1 MNRAAVGIVALV
13 AASVGA
19 TTLAASKAVATTL
32 PETTYFFNV
41 TLTDDKVIIS
51 PRTRV
56 RPGSLVVFTVL
67 NKASHSRNLV
77 FGNYKTGLVRPGG
90 KKKFEL
96 NFLVPWSFLST
107 STESDG
113 AHKLAARFVCSW

>member
-1 MNRAAVGIVALV
+1 MGIVALV
-13 AASVGA
+13 AASVAA

-41 TLTDDKVIIS
+41 TLTDNKVIIS

-67 NKASHSRNLV
+67 NKASHSRNLL
-77 FGNYKTGLVRPGG
+77 FGNYKTGFVRPGG
-90 KKKFEL
+90 KKEFEL
-96 NFLVPWSFLST
+96 NVLVPWSFLSI